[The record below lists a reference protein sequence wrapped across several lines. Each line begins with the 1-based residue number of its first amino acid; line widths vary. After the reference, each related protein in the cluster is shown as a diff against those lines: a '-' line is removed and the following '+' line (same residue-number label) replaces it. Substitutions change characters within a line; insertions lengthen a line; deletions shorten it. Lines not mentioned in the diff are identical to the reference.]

1 LAQTLIDTLQDAIGV
16 TTSRQEL
23 GIIELEAPEW
33 KPHDPQSKP
42 QRVEAHQ
49 ITSAYLGYLTQQVE
63 TGPKTGSQKPNS
75 GPNGALYQA
84 SRFIDDFVKWHCTVT
99 FGDIYH
105 LLIGIVPRLQ
115 VHSSL
120 VTACT
125 MI

>member
-1 LAQTLIDTLQDAIGV
+1 MLW
-16 TTSRQEL
+16 TSRQELGIIELGIIEL

-42 QRVEAHQ
+42 PTVEAHQ

-84 SRFIDDFVKWHCTVT
+84 SWFIDD
-99 FGDIYH
+99 
-105 LLIGIVPRLQ
+105 LLNGILW
-115 VHSSL
+115 L
-120 VTACT
+120 LLGIFITC
-125 MI
+125 